1 MCLAHGELCTGI
13 SRFHFQ
19 PQGGPRVGVG
29 STEPVEH
36 QQTPVRKK
44 EEELRVAASAESHLR
59 GRGCAASV
67 DRHSD
72 PPLDHL
78 ALLTTRPTRS
88 SKPSQI
94 PHDPR
99 PGDINKQ
106 TLLFVTPI
114 LSSFYLPYTP
124 KSFKVNSLPN
134 YYCIFI
140 SETCLHLPFLLTFRI
155 LRVLTL
161 GFRKLIRP

>member
-1 MCLAHGELCTGI
+1 MCLAHGEHRTGI
-13 SRFHFQ
+13 ARFHFQ
-19 PQGGPRVGVG
+19 PQGTPRVIGVGGSEPVGPRQM
-29 STEPVEH
+29 PA
-36 QQTPVRKK
+36 RKK
-44 EEELRVAASAESHLR
+44 EEGLRAAAPAE
-59 GRGCAASV
+59 AIPEVMFAPV

-78 ALLTTRPTRS
+78 ALLPTRS
-88 SKPSQI
+88 TRSSGPNQSS
-94 PHDPR
+94 HNPR
-99 PGDINKQ
+99 PGDINKR

-124 KSFKVNSLPN
+124 KSFKINSLPN

-140 SETCLHLPFLLTFRI
+140 SETCLHLPFLLTFKI
-155 LRVLTL
+155 LRVFTL